1 MSGTRPRTSLCL
13 LLVLVLSLAGVA
25 RADPGRQNILN
36 IYAWVDYFPKSVIQK
51 FQAETGIHVNYTV
64 FDSPDTAETTL
75 SAGASNYD
83 IVTMN
88 AVPHLAREIPQGFW
102 KALDRT
108 QVPNAQNAD
117 PDVLRFLQQVD
128 PGNAHAVPWMWGT
141 TGIIYNLDKAQSLLG
156 TLPANALDMVLNRDM
171 AARFARCAE

>member
-1 MSGTRPRTSLCL
+1 MGGDHS
-13 LLVLVLSLAGVA
+13 
-25 RADPGRQNILN
+25 
-36 IYAWVDYFPKSVIQK
+36 PKPVIQK

-102 KALDRT
+102 KTLDR
-108 QVPNAQNAD
+108 AQIPMRRTPTRTSCATCS
-117 PDVLRFLQQVD
+117 RSTRAMRMRCRGCGGR
-128 PGNAHAVPWMWGT
+128 PG
-141 TGIIYNLDKAQSLLG
+141 
-156 TLPANALDMVLNRDM
+156 
-171 AARFARCAE
+171 